1 MRPPTGRQ
9 LQLAGTQH
17 ELFSRTLEHLAH
29 PVCDRHRANGVG
41 ARCGG
46 VVACGKIVGL
56 EVVTVARSLR
66 DHRARRPDPGAGKTT
81 LVDDTF
87 HRESGARHVAHAGET
102 PHERTL
108 RFLCR
113 LEVEVRLRSTQQRS
127 HRQRRHHGVDMGVD
141 QPGHQGAP
149 AACDHQRPLGQRAVF
164 RLNGLDLLALH
175 HHPHAGEHHRPLG
188 CVRRTRQR
196 RLGGQHKCPH
206 QQGRPTAQESPAVQ
220 GAMQVLV
227 QPRKSA
233 GNRLTTQR

>member
-56 EVVTVARSLR
+56 AVVTVARSLR

-149 AACDHQRPLGQRAVF
+149 AACDHQRPSGKGRF
-164 RLNGLDLLALH
+164 SGSMALIFW
-175 HHPHAGEHHRPLG
+175 PSTTTRTPVNTTGPLG
-188 CVRRTRQR
+188 ASGARASVDLEGSTNAPTNKAAPPPRKVRRFRVPCR
-196 RLGGQHKCPH
+196 CWFSRAK
-206 QQGRPTAQESPAVQ
+206 AQET
-220 GAMQVLV
+220 G
-227 QPRKSA
+227 
-233 GNRLTTQR
+233 